1 MVTGDIRMKG
11 VAGVAAVGL
20 AVIGAGFGIR
30 AMASSSTPS
39 LPVVYGFAGASG
51 WQHPGIQ
58 PPAVYFGAGGSL
70 LIRNLRWAN
79 WGGQR
84 AIAHG
89 SRLADSCVPN
99 CAAGK
104 YAKVP
109 AELTLSRVRT
119 HNGERYYSKLTTH
132 WKVNGQPVTNV
143 FTWAPGSLRGANSLW
158 SWRDTSEPSPAP
170 QGSV

>member
-1 MVTGDIRMKG
+1 MVMGDIRMKG

-20 AVIGAGFGIR
+20 AVVGIGFGIR
-30 AMASSSTPS
+30 AVAASGTPS

-70 LIRNLRWAN
+70 QIRNLSWAK
-79 WGGQR
+79 WGDQQ

-89 SRLADSCVPN
+89 SRWADSCVPN

-104 YAKVP
+104 LAKVP
-109 AELTLSRVRT
+109 AELTLSRVRN
-119 HNGERYYSKLTTH
+119 HNGVRYYSKLTTH
-132 WKVNGQPVTNV
+132 WKVNGHLVTNV
-143 FTWAPGSLRGANSLW
+143 FTWAPGAVHGVNALW
-158 SWRDTSEPSPAP
+158 SWRDTS
-170 QGSV
+170 V

>member
-1 MVTGDIRMKG
+1 MKG

-20 AVIGAGFGIR
+20 AVIGIVFGIR
-30 AMASSSTPS
+30 AVAASSTPS

-58 PPAVYFGAGGSL
+58 PPAVYFGTGGSL
-70 LIRNLRWAN
+70 LIRNLTWAS
-79 WGGQR
+79 WGNPR

-89 SRLADSCVPN
+89 SRWADSCIPD

-109 AELTLSRVRT
+109 AELTLSRIRNN
-119 HNGERYYSKLTTH
+119 NGVRYYSKLTTH
-132 WKVNGQPVTNV
+132 WKVDGRPVTNV
-143 FTWAPGSLRGANSLW
+143 FIWAPGSVRGVNSLW
-158 SWRDTSEPSPAP
+158 SWRDTSLPSQAP
-170 QGSV
+170 QGGVS